1 MVKSASCCIT
11 PPCPSWRSNTPIPT
25 LISTLP
31 MAMPDFSPQRRRL
44 LGAAAVASTAGVLAS
59 CRIRRADDVKAGSAL
74 PLVRWRMATSWP
86 HSLDT
91 IFGGAE
97 TISRRVR
104 EMSAG
109 RFLIQPFAAGELVPG
124 LEVLEA
130 VQNGSVECG
139 HTASYYY
146 LGKNPALA
154 FGTAVPFGLTA
165 QQQNAWLYAGGGLE
179 AIDRL
184 YSDFG
189 VRSFPAGNTGAQMGG
204 WFKRPLE
211 GLASLQGLKM
221 RIPGLG
227 GKVMAAL
234 GVNVQVLPGGE
245 IFLALDRGAID
256 AAEWTGPYDD
266 EKLGLNKAA
275 RYYYYPGWWEP
286 GPTLTALVNLQ
297 AWRRLPSEYQAMF
310 AAACQEANGLMLS
323 RYDALNATVLQRLI
337 KGGTQLKFY
346 GEPILQ
352 AAREAT
358 DQILADSAKDATFK
372 RVYEQWRIFRQDV
385 FAWNRVNEFSYAR
398 FAFGEAKG
406 AP

>member
-1 MVKSASCCIT
+1 
-11 PPCPSWRSNTPIPT
+11 
-25 LISTLP
+25 

-44 LGAAAVASTAGVLAS
+44 LGAAAVATSAGVLAS
-59 CRIRRADDVKAGSAL
+59 CRIRRADEVKAGSAL

-165 QQQNAWLYAGGGLE
+165 QQQNAWLFAGGGLE

-204 WFKRPLE
+204 WFKRPLQ
-211 GLASLQGLKM
+211 GVASLQGLKM

-297 AWRRLPSEYQAMF
+297 AWSRLPSEYQAMF
-310 AAACQEANGLMLS
+310 AAACHEANGLMLS

-358 DQILADSAKDATFK
+358 DQILADSAGDATFK
-372 RVYEQWRIFRQDV
+372 RVYEQWRTFRQDV

>member
-1 MVKSASCCIT
+1 
-11 PPCPSWRSNTPIPT
+11 
-25 LISTLP
+25 
-31 MAMPDFSPQRRRL
+31 MPDFSPQRRRL
-44 LGAAAVASTAGVLAS
+44 LGAAALATTAGVLAS
-59 CRIRRADDVKAGSAL
+59 CRIRRADEVKAGSAL

-165 QQQNAWLYAGGGLE
+165 QQQNAWLYEGGGLG
-179 AIDRL
+179 AINRL

-211 GLASLQGLKM
+211 GVASLQGLKM

-297 AWRRLPSEYQAMF
+297 AWSRLPSEYQAMF
-310 AAACQEANGLMLS
+310 AAACHEANGLMLS

-346 GEPILQ
+346 GEPILL

-372 RVYEQWRIFRQDV
+372 RVYEQWRTFRQDV